1 MRKTQVQLAYGHDR
15 VAVEIPTA
23 NLMGVFRPKVMTGP
37 VDEDV
42 LISKALTK
50 PVGSPRLRE
59 LVNPGDKVSIIISD
73 FTRPCPSSR
82 LLPYLLDELGA
93 AGLPDEDVFI
103 VLGLGN
109 HRQMMPEEIQ
119 AVLSPEITDR
129 LRVLNHD
136 KSDVVRLGVTSFGTP
151 VEFFRPVVEADVR
164 ICLGVLAF
172 HYFVGYS
179 GGAKGVFP
187 GVASKAG
194 ITTNHAMMMRPSAK
208 MGVIEGNPIR
218 EDIEEAAGMLG
229 VDFILNVLVDLRHK
243 VIGAVAG
250 DVTAAHRKGC
260 DMVAARGKVK
270 ISQLADIVVASAGG
284 HPKDVDLYQAQKALE
299 NASYFVR
306 DGGVIILVAEC
317 PEGFGDQTFE
327 RWILGAASPR
337 EILDRLQR
345 EFVLGGH
352 KAGAF
357 AVVQQ
362 RVTIN
367 LVSSMPPDVGLRI
380 GMVPFD
386 DPQRAFDIAFNEL
399 GEDSRIVVLPH
410 ATAVMPDRGR
420 A

>member
-1 MRKTQVQLAYGHDR
+1 MRRTQVQLAYGHDR

-23 NLMGVFRPKVMTGP
+23 NLVGVFRPKVMTGP
-37 VDEDV
+37 VDENV
-42 LISKALTK
+42 LISRALAK
-50 PVGSPRLRE
+50 PVGSPRLGE
-59 LVNPGDKVSIIISD
+59 LVNPGDKVSLIVSD
-73 FTRPCPSSR
+73 FTRSCPSSR
-82 LLPYLLDELGA
+82 LLPHLLAELGA
-93 AGLPDEDVFI
+93 AGIPDEDIFI

-109 HRQMMPEEIQ
+109 HRQMTSEEIQ
-119 AVLSPEITDR
+119 ALLSPEITER

-136 KSDVVRLGVTSFGTP
+136 NSDVVRLGVTSSGTP

-172 HYFVGYS
+172 HYFAGYS
-179 GGAKGVFP
+179 GGAKAVFP
-187 GVASKAG
+187 GVASKAA
-194 ITTNHAMMMRPSAK
+194 ITANHAMMMQPGAE
-208 MGVIEGNPIR
+208 MGVIEGNPVR

-229 VDFILNVLVDLRHK
+229 VDFILNVLVDLKHR

-284 HPKDVDLYQAQKALE
+284 HPKDVDLYQAQKALA
-299 NASYFVR
+299 NASFFVR

-317 PEGFGDQTFE
+317 PEGFGDQTFK
-327 RWILGAASPR
+327 RWILGATSPR
-337 EILDRLQR
+337 EIIDRLER
-345 EFVLGGH
+345 DFVLGGH
-352 KAGAF
+352 KAAAF

-362 RVTIN
+362 RATIN
-367 LVSSMPPDVGLRI
+367 LVSSLPLDVGLRI

-399 GEDSRIVVLPH
+399 GEDSRVVVLPH
-410 ATAVMPDRGR
+410 ATAVVPDRGT